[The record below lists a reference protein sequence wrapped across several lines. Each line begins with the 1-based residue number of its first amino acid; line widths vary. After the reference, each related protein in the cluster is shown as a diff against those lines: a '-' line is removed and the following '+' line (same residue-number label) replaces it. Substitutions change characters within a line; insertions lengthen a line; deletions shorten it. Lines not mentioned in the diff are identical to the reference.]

1 MTDKTVSHAIER
13 GIDFLF
19 VNRLFCGNEPRL
31 WEDFDLLLGPSDEW
45 VTAYATRALLHTN
58 EERSVWAAREA
69 LHALLIEQ
77 SSTGKALTDGMFTV
91 LFSTTPLSASRNYS
105 VNIPSVNPFND
116 FQIDFSVSA
125 FAGNLLEQSL
135 IPHGPVAEQRYGLG
149 ELVAGW
155 SEAVVNMRRDNWMNQ
170 SVKQSALLQLP

>member
-19 VNRLFCGNEPRL
+19 ANRLFCGNEPRL
-31 WEDFDLLLGPSDEW
+31 WEDFDLLLGASDEW
-45 VTAYATRALLHTN
+45 VTAYAACALLHTN

-91 LFSTTPLSASRNYS
+91 VFSTTPLSASRNYS
-105 VNIPSVNPFND
+105 VNIPSVNGCLVNGCL
-116 FQIDFSVSA
+116 VNA
-125 FAGNLLEQSL
+125 FPGGAW
-135 IPHGPVAEQRYGLG
+135 H
-149 ELVAGW
+149 
-155 SEAVVNMRRDNWMNQ
+155 
-170 SVKQSALLQLP
+170 

>member
-19 VNRLFCGNEPRL
+19 ANRLFCGNEPRL

-45 VTAYATRALLHTN
+45 VTAYAARALLHTN

-69 LHALLIEQ
+69 VHALLIEQ
-77 SSTGKALTDGMFTV
+77 SSTGKALTDGSFTV

-105 VNIPSVNPFND
+105 VNIPSVN
-116 FQIDFSVSA
+116 A
-125 FAGNLLEQSL
+125 FECLFFAKCQSRLVPETLDHANSLKSSHNCLE
-135 IPHGPVAEQRYGLG
+135 V
-149 ELVAGW
+149 
-155 SEAVVNMRRDNWMNQ
+155 
-170 SVKQSALLQLP
+170 